1 MKQRKFELQLLSCRR
16 KIMKNT
22 FKIITVGLFL
32 MFAIVMVYQ
41 KGIIDG
47 KTGNDLKLVATAE
60 AKNQASEA
68 PNEWSPTKPY
78 PQHNVYYP
86 GTEELKPDEMRVI
99 ALGSGM
105 PMPRL
110 KQAAACFL
118 IELGNGDKFIFDMG
132 NGSFERIHALGIPTH
147 PHMDHMAD
155 LATFYM
161 TGPQNN
167 RSVPL
172 RVWGPGGGGMRPEW
186 SFKAAMDHMEKTWAW
201 MTGTLK
207 GTIDTTAFK
216 LEVTE
221 FDWTKVNNVIYE
233 DNGVVIKSLPAIHF
247 EGTASFILE
256 WNGLRL
262 AFSGDTL
269 PNKWWIEHTQGVD
282 LAIHECFFTPE
293 MAMLKWS
300 FSSQEAL
307 NAVTTIHANPLY
319 FAKVMAMTKPKHAVA
334 YHFQN
339 DFDTL
344 PTIRKAVEQVYD
356 GPVDYAQDFM
366 VWNVTK
372 EGVRT
377 RMAVINPEA
386 YPPPPLKEKKVE
398 DGGDRYQTPD
408 SVLAGWPK
416 EIQAVAEQIYEDFN
430 KEHGTDY
437 KFQLKK

>member
-1 MKQRKFELQLLSCRR
+1 MSFRKAAIATILAGGLLGAAALTLDVDIR
-16 KIMKNT
+16 
-22 FKIITVGLFL
+22 
-32 MFAIVMVYQ
+32 
-41 KGIIDG
+41 
-47 KTGNDLKLVATAE
+47 LKE
-60 AKNQASEA
+60 AWAA
-68 PNEWSPTKPY
+68 PAAPSSGEWSPTRPR
-78 PQHNVYYP
+78 PTFDVYYP
-86 GTEELKPDEMRVI
+86 GTE
-99 ALGSGM
+99 ALA
-105 PMPRL
+105 RL

-132 NGSFERIHALGIPTH
+132 NGSFERIHALGIPLDYLDKVFITH

-155 LATFYM
+155 LGTFYM

-186 SFKAAMDHMEKTWAW
+186 GMKAAMDHMEKTWAW
-201 MTGTLK
+201 MTGTLQ

-221 FDWTKVNNVIYE
+221 YDWSKVNNAIYE
-233 DNGVVIKSLPAIHF
+233 DNGVF

-262 AFSGDTL
+262 AFSGDSL

-282 LAIHECFFTPE
+282 LSIHECFFTPD
-293 MAMLKWS
+293 MAMSKWS
-300 FSSQEAL
+300 FSPQEAL
-307 NAVTTIHANPLY
+307 NAVTTIHANPSY

-339 DFDTL
+339 DFDTQ
-344 PTIRKAVEQVYD
+344 PTIRKAIEQIYD
-356 GPVDYAQDFM
+356 GPVDYAEDFM

-377 RMAVINPEA
+377 RMAVVNPEA
-386 YPPPPLKEKKVE
+386 YPPPPLKEKNIE
-398 DGGDRYQTPD
+398 AGGDRYQTPD
-408 SVLAGWPK
+408 SVLAGWPEEFNAIADK
-416 EIQAVAEQIYEDFN
+416 IYSNFN

>member
-1 MKQRKFELQLLSCRR
+1 MKLNYKV
-16 KIMKNT
+16 
-22 FKIITVGLFL
+22 IIIGAVLITGFVT
-32 MFAIVMVYQ
+32 VYQ
-41 KGIIDG
+41 KGLIDG
-47 KTGNDLKLVATAE
+47 QTGNELGVVATAE
-60 AKNQASEA
+60 AKTQDSVA
-68 PNEWSPTKPY
+68 PNQWSPTKPY
-78 PQHNVYYP
+78 PKQNVYYP

-99 ALGSGM
+99 ALGTGM

-132 NGSFERIHALGIPTH
+132 NGSFERLHALGISLDYLDKVFITH

-155 LATFYM
+155 LGTFYM

-186 SFKAAMDHMEKTWAW
+186 GMKASMDHMEKTWAW
-201 MTGTLK
+201 MLGTLA

-221 FDWTKVNNVIYE
+221 FDWTVVNNVIYE
-233 DNGVVIKSLPAIHF
+233 ENGVVIKSIPAIHF
-247 EGTASFILE
+247 EGTVSFILE

-282 LAIHECFFTPE
+282 LAIHECFFTPDL
-293 MAMLKWS
+293 AMSKWS
-300 FSSQEAL
+300 FSAQEAL
-307 NAVTTIHANPLY
+307 NAVTTIHANPSY
-319 FAKVMAMTKPKHAVA
+319 FAKVMAMAKPKHAVA

-344 PTIRKAVEQVYD
+344 PIIKEAVEQIYD

-372 EGVRT
+372 EGTRT
-377 RMAVINPEA
+377 RMAVMNPEA

-398 DGGDRYQTPD
+398 EGGDRYQTPD
-408 SVLAGWPK
+408 SVLAGWP
-416 EIQAVAEQIYEDFN
+416 EEMQAVAEQIYTEFN
-430 KEHGTDY
+430 KKHETDY

>member
-1 MKQRKFELQLLSCRR
+1 MKKAMSISSVALVL
-16 KIMKNT
+16 
-22 FKIITVGLFL
+22 
-32 MFAIVMVYQ
+32 A
-41 KGIIDG
+41 GIIIG
-47 KTGNDLKLVATAE
+47 LVVSQSSSRFVQEAE
-60 AKNQASEA
+60 AAENTASGK
-68 PNEWSPTKPY
+68 WSPTQPS
-78 PQHNVYYP
+78 PSLGVYYP
-86 GTEELKPDEMRVI
+86 GTEALKPDEMRVI
-99 ALGSGM
+99 ACGTGM

-110 KQAAACFL
+110 KQAAACFV

-132 NGSFERIHALGIPTH
+132 NGSFERIHALGIPLDYLDKVFITH

-186 SFKAAMDHMEKTWAW
+186 SFKTAMGHMEKMWAW
-201 MTGTLK
+201 MSGTLA
-207 GTIDTTAFK
+207 GTIDTTAMK

-221 FDWTKVNNVIYE
+221 YDWSKVNNVIYE

-247 EGTASFILE
+247 EGTASLILE

-262 AFSGDTL
+262 AFSGDSL
-269 PNKWWIEHTQGVD
+269 PNKWWIANTQGVD
-282 LAIHECFFTPE
+282 LSIHECFFTPN
-293 MAMLKWS
+293 MAMSKWN
-300 FSSQEAL
+300 FSSLEAL
-307 NAVTTIHANPLY
+307 NAVTTVHANPSY

-339 DFDTL
+339 DFDTQ
-344 PTIRKAVEQVYD
+344 PIIRAAVEEIYD
-356 GPVDYAQDFM
+356 GPVDYAEDFM

-372 EGVRT
+372 EGTRT
-377 RMAVINPEA
+377 RMAVINPEG
-386 YPPPPLKEKKVE
+386 YPLPPLKEKHIAA
-398 DGGDRYQTPD
+398 GGDRYQTPD
-408 SVLAGWPK
+408 SVLAGWP
-416 EIQAVAEQIYEDFN
+416 EEFNDVANKIYTDFN

>member
-1 MKQRKFELQLLSCRR
+1 MSKIANSKLAFLAIAAVVALAMVALYMKGHHDGSVGKGLQLSSDAQAAKA
-16 KIMKNT
+16 KILPVK
-22 FKIITVGLFL
+22 
-32 MFAIVMVYQ
+32 A
-41 KGIIDG
+41 
-47 KTGNDLKLVATAE
+47 LKE
-60 AKNQASEA
+60 RG
-68 PNEWSPTKPY
+68 
-78 PQHNVYYP
+78 VYYP
-86 GTEELKPDEMRVI
+86 GTEDLKPDEMRVI
-99 ALGSGM
+99 ALGTGM

-132 NGSFERIHALGIPTH
+132 NGSFERIHALGISLDYLDKVFITH

-186 SFKAAMDHMEKTWAW
+186 SFKTAMDHMEKTWAW
-201 MTGTLK
+201 MNGTLA
-207 GTIDTTAFK
+207 GTIDTSAFK

-221 FDWTKVNNVIYE
+221 FDWSKVNNVIYE

-269 PNKWWIEHTQGVD
+269 PNKWWIEHTKGVD
-282 LAIHECFFTPE
+282 LSIHECFFTPE
-293 MAMLKWS
+293 MAMSKWG
-300 FSSQEAL
+300 FSNQEAL
-307 NAVTTIHANPLY
+307 NAVTTIHANPSY

-377 RMAVINPEA
+377 RMAVVNPEA
-386 YPPPPLKEKKVE
+386 YPPPPLKEKKME
-398 DGGDRYQTPD
+398 AGGDRYQTPD

-416 EIQAVAEQIYEDFN
+416 EMQGVAEQIYTDFN
-430 KEHGTDY
+430 KKHGTDF

>member
-1 MKQRKFELQLLSCRR
+1 MSFRKAAIATILAGGLLGAAALTLDVDIR
-16 KIMKNT
+16 
-22 FKIITVGLFL
+22 
-32 MFAIVMVYQ
+32 
-41 KGIIDG
+41 
-47 KTGNDLKLVATAE
+47 LKE
-60 AKNQASEA
+60 AWAA
-68 PNEWSPTKPY
+68 PAAPSSGEWSPTRPR
-78 PQHNVYYP
+78 PTFDVYYP
-86 GTEELKPDEMRVI
+86 GTEALAPDEMRVI
-99 ALGSGM
+99 ACGTGM
-105 PMPRL
+105 RL

-132 NGSFERIHALGIPTH
+132 NGSFERIHALGIPLDYLDKVFITH

-155 LATFYM
+155 LGTFYM

-186 SFKAAMDHMEKTWAW
+186 GMKAAMDHMEKTWAW
-201 MTGTLK
+201 MTGTLQ

-221 FDWTKVNNVIYE
+221 YDWSKVNNAIYE
-233 DNGVVIKSLPAIHF
+233 DNGVVIRSLPAIHF

-262 AFSGDTL
+262 AFSGDSL

-282 LAIHECFFTPE
+282 LSIHECFFTPD
-293 MAMLKWS
+293 MAMSKWS
-300 FSSQEAL
+300 FSPQEAL
-307 NAVTTIHANPLY
+307 NAVTTIHANPSY

-339 DFDTL
+339 DFDTQ
-344 PTIRKAVEQVYD
+344 PTIRKAIEQIYD
-356 GPVDYAQDFM
+356 GPVDYAEDFM

-377 RMAVINPEA
+377 RMAVVNPEA
-386 YPPPPLKEKKVE
+386 YPPPPLKEKNIE
-398 DGGDRYQTPD
+398 AGGDRYQTPD
-408 SVLAGWPK
+408 SVLAGWP
-416 EIQAVAEQIYEDFN
+416 EDSSRRTAPTQ
-430 KEHGTDY
+430 EPIACPSPTDST
-437 KFQLKK
+437 